1 MKQTKEQRE
10 AAQAALKLAVAQE
23 ISRRTGEEYFFEYHF
38 ARPARAW
45 RSDVAWPRVRVALEI
60 QGGNWNGGRHCRP
73 SAMQAEYDK
82 QNGYSSRSWL
92 CFYADW
98 AQMRRP
104 ELVDMIAETIQRRKG
119 AYTDDGEQRKI
130 LFCGE

>member
-1 MKQTKEQRE
+1 MKQSKEQRE
-10 AAQAALKLAVAQE
+10 AAQNALKIAVASE
-23 ISRRTGEEYFFEYHF
+23 ISRRSGEEYFLEYHF
-38 ARPARAW
+38 ARPDRAW

-82 QNGYSSRSWL
+82 ANGYDCRSWL

-98 AQMRRP
+98 AQMKRP
-104 ELVDMIAETIQRRKG
+104 ELVDMIAETILKRKG
-119 AYTDDGEQRKI
+119 SFNPIGGVQGA
-130 LFCGE
+130 LFSV

>member
-10 AAQAALKLAVAQE
+10 AAQNALKIAVAQE

-38 ARPARAW
+38 ARPDRAW

-98 AQMRRP
+98 AQMKQP
-104 ELVDMIAETIQRRKG
+104 CLIDMIAETIQRRKG
-119 AYTDDGEQRKI
+119 NFDSVGGVQGALFHDD
-130 LFCGE
+130 